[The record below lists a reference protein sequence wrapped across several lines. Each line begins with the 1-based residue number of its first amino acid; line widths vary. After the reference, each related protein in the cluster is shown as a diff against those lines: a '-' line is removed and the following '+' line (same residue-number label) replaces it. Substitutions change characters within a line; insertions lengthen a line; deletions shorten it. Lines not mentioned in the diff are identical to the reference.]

1 MKKIIYLILFYFII
15 ITTVSGSPLIPS
27 YNITHSDARAK
38 FDSLWVD
45 FDILEGGVRGMR
57 IHLSCT
63 VYEIKDKE
71 AYVAVFFS
79 DDLDETDERLKDK
92 NGKFASSGGD
102 VALYKSLKPSYDA
115 AVYKDIQLFMPYSEL
130 DLDAGDYNL
139 YMEVNLIF
147 PNGDLIQNLTEYDF
161 QYTKPK
167 DINAPATSTTAGLDT
182 VWVDYDVTENGQKG
196 MRIHVKFSLFN
207 LKDISCS
214 LAVYFE
220 KDNGDKILTDN
231 TAYRAKSGQVAI
243 YKDLKPAYNP
253 ETIYKDAQLFM
264 PYRELNLASG
274 KFDLKMDID
283 VIYKTGSLIKHL
295 KYHKFWLNQ

>member
-1 MKKIIYLILFYFII
+1 MKKIICLILFYSTI
-15 ITTVSGSPLIPS
+15 VAKVPGSPLIPS
-27 YNITHSDARAK
+27 HNFVHATARAK

-45 FDILEGGVRGMR
+45 FDITEGGVRGMR
-57 IHLSCT
+57 IHVSFT
-63 VYEIKDKE
+63 VYEIKDKD
-71 AYVAVFFS
+71 AYVAIYFS
-79 DDLDETDERLKDK
+79 DDLDDRLKDK

-102 VALYKSLKPSYDA
+102 VALYKSFKPPYDA

-139 YMEVNLIF
+139 YMEIKLIF
-147 PNGDLIQNLTEYDF
+147 PNGDLIQDLTEYDF
-161 QYTKPK
+161 EYTKPK
-167 DINAPATSTTAGLDT
+167 DINAPATSATASLDT

-207 LKDISCS
+207 LKDISCD

-220 KDNGDKILTDN
+220 KENGDKILTNN

-243 YKDLKPAYNP
+243 YKNLKPAYNP
-253 ETIYKDAQLFM
+253 EAFYKDTQLFM
-264 PYRELNLASG
+264 PYKELNLGSG

-283 VIYKTGSLIKHL
+283 IIYETGSLIKHL
-295 KYHKFWLNQ
+295 QYHKFWLNQ